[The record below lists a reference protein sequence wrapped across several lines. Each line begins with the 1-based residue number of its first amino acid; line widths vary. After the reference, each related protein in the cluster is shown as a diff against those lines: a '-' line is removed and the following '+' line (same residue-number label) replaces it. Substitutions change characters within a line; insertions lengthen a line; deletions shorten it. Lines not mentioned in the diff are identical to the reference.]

1 MEGCFMFQWG
11 GICFSDR
18 GGLHFYMGGGVPHG
32 GASVLVGGGGGC
44 RGGGGV
50 GGGGGGGGVEV
61 PPLWETL
68 PSGVKENFMFPFNR

>member
-32 GASVLVGGGGGC
+32 GASVLVGGGG
-44 RGGGGV
+44 
-50 GGGGGGGGVEV
+50 VEV